1 MLWTKDNS
9 RLTLSAQQQECHLD
23 DLRWMAAPTLKELCG
38 QSDTR
43 LLVFPQSF
51 DEYGDKLS
59 EQRIFDIHGNV
70 IETGNIMGFVGRR
83 NTMIRIQSRFTSDD
97 GRDYFL
103 HYMLQKVFAIHL
115 FDLKHLTDEES
126 IFDFLIYLFPTFLRR
141 AVRHGLY
148 HQYQSHSYNDANVR
162 GRIDVSRHI
171 RNNIPFAGSVAYTA
185 REYASDNH
193 ITQLIRHTIEYIA
206 GHPLG
211 GDILFDNDTTKDAV
225 ALIREATP
233 TYDKNAQQQIVNANI
248 RPLHHPYYEDYRTL
262 QHLCMQILRHE
273 ELKYGCNDN
282 EIFGVLFDGA
292 WLWEEYLN
300 TFLNSVLCHPRNRV
314 GEGRQYIFRSPRGGD
329 CYPDFYNDR
338 MVLDSKYKGYSDGR
352 LQRPDLY
359 QVISYMYIMQLKQGG
374 FIVPVS
380 NETKP
385 RILNGYGGN
394 IGIYGLNIGRKLS
407 RYDEFCSY
415 MKNQEEALLNKIM
428 FCYDNGLN
436 MPCA

>member
-9 RLTLSAQQQECHLD
+9 RLTLSTQQQECHLD

-171 RNNIPFAGSVAYTA
+171 T
-185 REYASDNH
+185 H
-193 ITQLIRHTIEYIA
+193 IA
-206 GHPLG
+206 
-211 GDILFDNDTTKDAV
+211 DIFHVTD
-225 ALIREATP
+225 
-233 TYDKNAQQQIVNANI
+233 
-248 RPLHHPYYEDYRTL
+248 
-262 QHLCMQILRHE
+262 
-273 ELKYGCNDN
+273 
-282 EIFGVLFDGA
+282 
-292 WLWEEYLN
+292 
-300 TFLNSVLCHPRNRV
+300 
-314 GEGRQYIFRSPRGGD
+314 
-329 CYPDFYNDR
+329 
-338 MVLDSKYKGYSDGR
+338 
-352 LQRPDLY
+352 
-359 QVISYMYIMQLKQGG
+359 
-374 FIVPVS
+374 
-380 NETKP
+380 
-385 RILNGYGGN
+385 
-394 IGIYGLNIGRKLS
+394 
-407 RYDEFCSY
+407 
-415 MKNQEEALLNKIM
+415 
-428 FCYDNGLN
+428 
-436 MPCA
+436 